1 MKLKTKRDRGSV
13 LLSFPKPLL
22 KDMGWKNGMTLNF
35 HMDNGKLVIS
45 PATNLRAHTKQLKNL
60 VRKNL
65 STKRASPIH
74 NKR

>member
-13 LLSFPKPLL
+13 LLIFPKPLL
-22 KDMGWKNGMTLNF
+22 KDMGWKNGMNLNF
-35 HMDNGKLVIS
+35 HLDNGELVIT
-45 PATNLRAHTKQLKNL
+45 PATNLRAHKKLLKSL

-65 STKRASPIH
+65 GTKRASPIH